1 MPPTFTL
8 ALVGAAIAGAAGF
21 GVAWRLQ
28 SANIAEME
36 LQSANTR
43 IAAAY
48 VARKAIERSTTAVIV
63 AQNAATDRMVVLHRD
78 ADLARSGLAGLR
90 TQSADSLRTAAASLD
105 ACVIDATAKTELLS
119 NCAGS
124 LVSVSAAADGHASD
138 TKTLMDAWPR

>member
-8 ALVGAAIAGAAGF
+8 ALIGAAISGAAGF
-21 GVAWRLQ
+21 GLAWRLQ
-28 SANIAEME
+28 SATINEME

-78 ADLARSGLAGLR
+78 ADLARSGLDGLR
-90 TQSADSLRTAAASLD
+90 ESTDRAMRA
-105 ACVIDATAKTELLS
+105 ATADLATCRSVVAAHGVVLAESSGTIQEVARDADQCFSDLQTMTE
-119 NCAGS
+119 
-124 LVSVSAAADGHASD
+124 
-138 TKTLMDAWPR
+138 AWPK

>member
-36 LQSANTR
+36 IQSANTR

-48 VARKAIERSTTAVIV
+48 VARKAIERATSNVIQ

-90 TQSADSLRTAAASLD
+90 AQSAESLRAASASLD
-105 ACVIDATAKTELLS
+105 ACRSVVAAHGVVLAESAGTIQEVARDADQ
-119 NCAGS
+119 CF
-124 LVSVSAAADGHASD
+124 SD
-138 TKTLMDAWPR
+138 LALMQGAWPR